1 MLLIAIVAG
10 MMASSTAEFRNVVDL
25 QKIDGYDWEYVGK
38 QQASGVPAL
47 PLELDGDKYIY
58 FKLTK

>member
-25 QKIDGYDWEYVGK
+25 QKIDGYEWEYVGK
-38 QQASGVPAL
+38 QHLSGVPAL